1 MKLYQDINAEKGKE
15 RLMYGS
21 IRRYRVRSGSVN
33 EVIEKVKEG
42 LVPLLQKA
50 PGFAGYYVIN
60 AESNRA
66 TSFTIGESREAL
78 EALNRL
84 AMDWVRTNLPD
95 RLSEPEVI
103 SGPLPVALVQ
113 QNA

>member
-1 MKLYQDINAEKGKE
+1 
-15 RLMYGS
+15 MYGS

-42 LVPLLQKA
+42 LVPILEKT
-50 PGFAGYYVIN
+50 PGFQAYYLVN

-66 TSFTIGESREAL
+66 TSFTVGESREAV
-78 EALNRL
+78 ESLNRIAL
-84 AMDWVRTNLPD
+84 DWVRENLPD

-103 SGPLPVALVQ
+103 SGPLPVALVHQ
-113 QNA
+113 HT